1 MNAKRAKGT
10 KDAKGSARGSLRRQD
25 EGQLMMLAGI
35 VITISFILTSLTLAQ
50 VSSLEREAAAQGPS
64 AIATEWRFLHERL
77 KTNFRTAVSPETT
90 NSTFE
95 NTTFPTI
102 VATFR
107 NIEAEKGYD
116 MVLRLAGGPNFASRE
131 HQNLTS
137 GANYNAYTVDG
148 AYQFTQAKDDDDDGV
163 LWRKPCLDTSAPAYG
178 CIQGVYVFVRLSDGA
193 VTMEEHMLFLVNQG

>member
-1 MNAKRAKGT
+1 MNANRAKGT
-10 KDAKGSARGSLRRQD
+10 KDAKGLRSLRRRPD
-25 EGQLMMLAGI
+25 DGGQLMMLAGI

-50 VSSLEREAAAQGPS
+50 VSSLEREAAAQGSSP
-64 AIATEWRFLHERL
+64 IVTEWRFLHDRL
-77 KTNFRTAVSPETT
+77 RTNFQTAVSVETT
-90 NSTFE
+90 ISTFE

-116 MVLRLAGGPNFASRE
+116 MVLRMAGGSNFTSRE

-137 GANYNAYTVDG
+137 GASYNAWTDDG
-148 AYQFTQAKDDDDDGV
+148 SYQFTQAKDDDDDGI
-163 LWRKPCLDTSAPAYG
+163 LWRTPCLDTSAPAYG

-193 VTMEEHMLFLVNQG
+193 VTMEEHMLFVVNQG